1 MNAYWFLLLWQALLA
16 GSSFWIRPAGW
27 MWCLIIALVIIVLE
41 CCISIYAKQEGLQA
55 FATPFQA
62 AKYNKD
68 TRLLMIQTAFTIALT
83 LNLLVAF
90 GSSGNWTLF
99 WIILAASL
107 VFGLLIALALKKH
120 RG

>member
-1 MNAYWFLLLWQALLA
+1 
-16 GSSFWIRPAGW
+16 
-27 MWCLIIALVIIVLE
+27 
-41 CCISIYAKQEGLQA
+41 
-55 FATPFQA
+55 
-62 AKYNKD
+62 
-68 TRLLMIQTAFTIALT
+68 MIQTAFTIALT

-90 GSSGNWTLF
+90 GSNGNWTLF